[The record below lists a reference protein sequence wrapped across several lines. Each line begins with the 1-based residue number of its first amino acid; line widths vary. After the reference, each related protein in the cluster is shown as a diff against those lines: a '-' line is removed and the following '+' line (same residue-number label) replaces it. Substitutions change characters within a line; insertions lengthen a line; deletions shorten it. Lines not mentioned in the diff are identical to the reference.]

1 MKPAETVNQLFLG
14 AVQRFST
21 KRAALRY
28 MAGGE
33 WQDITHQSLARRVQ
47 HVGLGLRELGIQ
59 PGSRIAIIS
68 TTRPEW
74 VIADLACLTVCC
86 TDVAI
91 YPSLPAH
98 QVQYILQ
105 DSASCA
111 VFVEDCEQYDK
122 ILEIRN
128 QLPHLQ
134 HIISFDTLGPEAQA
148 MEMRRLVQVGA
159 AAEGNYPDYHADA
172 MAVPPDALATLIY
185 TSGTTGEPKG
195 VMLTHNNLA
204 SNAVAAVTVLPVGP
218 EDVCLSVLP
227 LSHGFERTPGYYAML
242 QAGVTICYSSS
253 PGEVA
258 ANMAEIRPTVMIAIP
273 RFYEKIYGR
282 VLENALSGGGV
293 KKRIF
298 LWGRR
303 VGEAWA
309 DLKLGKQPI
318 PAVLALQY
326 RVAHRLLFSKLH
338 RRTGGRLRFFVSGG
352 APLAPEIAK
361 FFYAAGLPVLEGYG
375 LTETSPVV
383 CVNPLESPR
392 IGTVGLPLPGNEVR
406 IANDG
411 EIITRGPNV
420 MAGYYGSPGK
430 TAEAIDNDGW
440 FSTGD
445 IGEIDDDGYVRI
457 TDRKKDII
465 VTANGKNIAP
475 QPIENRVKTSRFVS
489 NAVLIGD
496 KRKFPMILIVPD
508 AGTLRKWAGDRQ
520 LAVDGSADWLGHPD
534 IAAKVEREVMVTLR
548 DLASYQ
554 MPKRVLLIEEDFTV
568 ENGMLTP
575 SLKTKRRVIEER
587 HKARI
592 DACYQ

>member
-1 MKPAETVNQLFLG
+1 MKPPETVNQLFLG
-14 AVQRFST
+14 AVQRFGT

-28 MAGGE
+28 MADGE
-33 WQDITHQSLARRVQ
+33 WQDITHQALARRVQ

-68 TTRPEW
+68 TSRPEW

-86 TDVAI
+86 LDVAI
-91 YPSLPAH
+91 YPSLPAP

-105 DSASCA
+105 DSTSCA
-111 VFVEDCEQYDK
+111 VFVEDHEQYDK
-122 ILEIRN
+122 ILEIRD

-134 HIISFDTLGPEAQA
+134 HVIAFDTLGPEAQA
-148 MEMRRLVQVGA
+148 VDMRQLVQLGVS
-159 AAEGNYPDYHADA
+159 AEGKYPDYRADA

-253 PGEVA
+253 PDEVA
-258 ANMAEIRPTVMIAIP
+258 ANMAEIRPTVMIAVP

-282 VLENALSGGGV
+282 ILEKALSDGNI

-298 LWGRR
+298 LWCRR
-303 VGEAWA
+303 IGEAWA
-309 DLKLGKQPI
+309 DFKLGKQPI
-318 PAVLALQY
+318 PAGLALQY
-326 RVAHRLLFSKLH
+326 RIAHRLLFSKLQK
-338 RRTGGRLRFFVSGG
+338 RTGERLRFFVSGG

-361 FFYAAGLPVLEGYG
+361 FLYAAGLPVLEGYG
-375 LTETSPVV
+375 LTETSPVI

-392 IGTVGLPLPGNEVR
+392 IGTVGLPLPGSDVR
-406 IANDG
+406 IADDG

-420 MAGYYGSPGK
+420 MAGYYNNPEK
-430 TAEAIDNDGW
+430 TTEAIDDDGW
-440 FSTGD
+440 FHTGD
-445 IGEIDDDGYVRI
+445 IGEIDDDGYIRI

-465 VTANGKNIAP
+465 VTAGGKNIAP

-508 AGTLRKWAGDRQ
+508 TDILRKWAADRQ
-520 LAVDGSADWLGHPD
+520 LSVDSSADLLGHPD

-554 MPKRVLLIEEDFTV
+554 MPKKVLLIEEDFTV

-592 DACYQ
+592 DACYD

>member
-1 MKPAETVNQLFLG
+1 MKPPETVNQLFLG
-14 AVQRFST
+14 AVQRFGT

-28 MAGGE
+28 MADGE
-33 WQDITHQSLARRVQ
+33 WQDITHQALARRVQ

-68 TTRPEW
+68 TSRPEW

-86 TDVAI
+86 LDVAI
-91 YPSLPAH
+91 YPSLPAP

-105 DSASCA
+105 DSTSCA
-111 VFVEDCEQYDK
+111 VFVEDHEQYDK
-122 ILEIRN
+122 ILEIRD

-134 HIISFDTLGPEAQA
+134 HVITFDTLGPEAQA
-148 MEMRRLVQVGA
+148 VDMRQLVQLGVS
-159 AAEGNYPDYHADA
+159 AEGKYPDYRADA

-253 PGEVA
+253 PDEVA
-258 ANMAEIRPTVMIAIP
+258 ANMAEIRPTVMIAVP

-282 VLENALSGGGV
+282 ILEKALSDGNI

-298 LWGRR
+298 LWCRR
-303 VGEAWA
+303 IGEAWA
-309 DLKLGKQPI
+309 DFKLGKQPI
-318 PAVLALQY
+318 PAGLALQY
-326 RVAHRLLFSKLH
+326 RIAHRLLFSKLQK
-338 RRTGGRLRFFVSGG
+338 RTGERLRFFVSGG

-361 FFYAAGLPVLEGYG
+361 FLYAAGLPVLEGYG
-375 LTETSPVV
+375 LTETSPVI

-392 IGTVGLPLPGNEVR
+392 IGTVGLPLPGSDVR
-406 IANDG
+406 IADDG

-420 MAGYYGSPGK
+420 MAGYYNNPEK
-430 TAEAIDNDGW
+430 TTEAIDDDGW
-440 FSTGD
+440 FHTGD
-445 IGEIDDDGYVRI
+445 IGEIDDDGYIRI

-465 VTANGKNIAP
+465 VTAGGKNIAP

-508 AGTLRKWAGDRQ
+508 TDILRKWAADRQ
-520 LAVDGSADWLGHPD
+520 LSVDSSADLLGHPD

-554 MPKRVLLIEEDFTV
+554 MPKKVLLIEEDFTV

-592 DACYQ
+592 DACYD

>member
-21 KRAALRY
+21 KRAALSY
-28 MAGGE
+28 MADGE

-105 DSASCA
+105 DSTSCA
-111 VFVEDCEQYDK
+111 VFVEDREQYDK

-128 QLPHLQ
+128 QLPHLR
-134 HIISFDTLGPEAQA
+134 HIIAFDTLGPDAQA
-148 MEMRRLVQVGA
+148 MEMRRLVQLGA
-159 AAEGNYPDYHADA
+159 ATEGKYPDYHADA

-242 QAGVTICYSSS
+242 HAGVTVCYSSS
-253 PGEVA
+253 TGEVA

-392 IGTVGLPLPGNEVR
+392 IGTVGLPVPGSEVR
-406 IANDG
+406 IADDG

-420 MAGYYGSPGK
+420 MAGYYGNPDK

-465 VTANGKNIAP
+465 VTSGGKNIAP

-508 AGTLRKWAGDRQ
+508 TDALRKWAGDRQ
-520 LAVDGSADWLGHPD
+520 LAVDSSADLLGHPD

-554 MPKRVLLIEEDFTV
+554 MPKKVLLIEEDFTI

-592 DACYQ
+592 DACYH